1 MKKKSRNIF
10 NNNNITSLNNE
21 TDLAKLRLRPIKIH
35 NKRKLFINFSQSN
48 IKNAFSEKI
57 PVSFFQDNEVNKVR
71 NLNIDNDTDFF
82 ANLFNKGNMEKIM
95 LSEEELLS
103 GSENNKVNKVNLPK
117 IKNITIDSILESEK
131 KLNLNK
137 KISMRNIANNHLEK
151 ELYDNLKE
159 IKKKINDLQN
169 KKLELYKNFD
179 AKTKQIKD
187 INFDLDALEY
197 GKSEAFLNNIMD
209 LNTLSPS
216 KKEDSK
222 NMNDSP
228 QGTPSKKDK
237 KSIILSPERNETKNP
252 NLLMKA
258 LAGKNKYEDKIQGL
272 KMLYFIRKEREEKKA
287 ENEKKLIELKEDI
300 KKINKEIKEIRNE
313 LIEFKS
319 KEKDYEQKLMNHYE
333 GLLYQGRDIRND
345 GLIWIIK
352 SMWKLG
358 KNVPMQYIPKFLD
371 FQAIEFLFKLAN
383 KSIELENNKN
393 LLNRTKKDLTYK
405 IHKLY
410 FFNNNNTDA
419 NNLSTRFIGE
429 KNRRSSIIFK
439 TNLIK
444 KNSILQR
451 SVSQTNIVKSY
462 IHSTMDDEQ
471 RDQEKDTFKEISKFY
486 EKRKNN
492 VEIEKVDGME
502 KIDQLQNKIKN
513 IENEIVELKNKEI
526 LRIFKEFVENDYEH
540 RYHVSIDVVLA
551 ALLGEH
557 MKNIEINKFAKFK
570 KEYCDNL
577 KNIRFFE
584 YRKKNDSK

>member
-48 IKNAFSEKI
+48 IKNAFSKKI

-71 NLNIDNDTDFF
+71 NLNIDNDTDFY

-393 LLNRTKKDLTYK
+393 LLNRTKKDLTNK

-410 FFNNNNTDA
+410 FFNNNSTDA
-419 NNLSTRFIGE
+419 NNLSTRFIGG

-502 KIDQLQNKIKN
+502 KIEQLQNKIKN
-513 IENEIVELKNKEI
+513 IENEIVELKSKEI
-526 LRIFKEFVENDYEH
+526 IRIFKEFVENDYEH